1 MSSSI
6 PMKLACVLL
15 PLVLVI
21 PVANVLSFPPEVQ
34 EVDDFKPLGLET
46 NEILLYYGNGGQAP
60 PQGEGRGIF
69 YDLKAYYDGI
79 GFPTTY
85 TGTWPADLNDY
96 RVIFLIMPG
105 MWNDN
110 GIYFF
115 SSTRVGQFKDFLM
128 NGGRLVVQGEHS
140 GAFGIDTVNKL
151 LSDLGLGIQQRS
163 DNRLFYIE
171 PAADDI
177 TADQITSG
185 VEDLDLDGAGVS
197 SLVLSGTAKSLVR
210 DRMGYDLVAVDQI
223 AGAPARPG
231 SDVVVYG
238 DTQVLDD
245 YQLRNKDGDGVFDN
259 YAFADNLIIWESS
272 NRPPEAVLSPPS
284 QTIFEG
290 QTAYFSGYGSFDP
303 DPKVDMIF
311 VVDTSPSMPD
321 EWTILTTTLPQIEA
335 DLIAQGYDLD
345 FVVYGMDHGTETPTK
360 FPVMD
365 GWLDYGARYD
375 VYGNILQDCLRNK
388 MISNPLSYNVE
399 TANPSPGLID
409 LTKRCDYYNKKMS
422 EGWAQGAAY
431 VALNH
436 PWREASTRI
445 VVPIGDS
452 APWTQLGDGS
462 PGKSWWGRPFVVQG
476 DWDVINETSDIL
488 NDNDVVAFPMYDES
502 IDPTGPAIGV
512 QQALFISMGEQ
523 TGGSAF
529 AIDDAQSFLDNVD
542 VLIMSAILEY
552 SWDFDANV
560 DLDWDGNYINDDE
573 SNGMNVSHTYYD
585 DCDCTVTLTVTD
597 VGGASAQAQASI
609 LVLNV
614 APSVQWTSENLDG
627 IEIAPPYPE
636 GDNIQ
641 FNAIYYDPGIYDT
654 HTFDWDFGDGTML
667 IGGSTTEVHA
677 YGDNGTYTV
686 VLTVTDDDG
695 GVGVDD
701 TPPLDVLNVDPNI
714 TEFVYPPLTVYEGTT
729 PYDLVARF
737 TDPGWLDTH
746 NGTIDWGDGT
756 VVNAGLGEENLPP
769 DATGRFSAS
778 HIYGDN
784 GVFTVTAT
792 VFDDDGGSDIQSTD
806 ISVAN
811 LPPEVKVKGSNVI
824 NEGDSVTLTADIT
837 DAGSDDVS
845 ITWDWGDGTSETR
858 EYYNDGVGPDPP
870 NSPLGVWPMGVQDI
884 ASHAYGDN
892 GNFTVTVTV
901 TDDDG
906 GAAVVTETVYVLNVA
921 PTISAIGAYVN
932 ASIVFR
938 IAGEKWHD
946 VEFYLYED
954 GVEIGYAHLIR
965 YPGSP
970 DDQAVT
976 LADVSLT
983 FSSRFSFVAYYT
995 PDDDPIN
1002 GQPNG
1007 ANPGWVILKF
1017 EDGTESRLHHT
1028 FNVMHPE
1035 TYVWEEDDLS
1045 PYLVGHNVSFLA
1057 TASDVGSDDLTFHWD
1072 WGDSTTSS
1080 NTYYNNGVSPD
1091 PAMSPDINPITVTDY
1106 TTHAYTSVGPF
1117 TITLTVYDDD
1127 GGSATMTYVF

>member
-6 PMKLACVLL
+6 PLKLACILL
-15 PLVLVI
+15 PLVLIV
-21 PVANVLSFPPEVQ
+21 PAANVLSFRAEVQ

-60 PQGEGRGIF
+60 PVMDGRGTF
-69 YDLKAYYDGI
+69 YDLKAYYDGK
-79 GFPTTY
+79 GHPTTY
-85 TGTWPADLNDY
+85 TNTWPSDLNVY
-96 RVIFLIMPG
+96 RVIFFIMPG
-105 MWNDN
+105 MANDG
-110 GIYFF
+110 GIFYF
-115 SSTRVGQFKDFLM
+115 SSTRIIEIKDFLM

-140 GAFGIDTVNKL
+140 GYFGMATVNKL
-151 LSDLGLGIQQRS
+151 LSDLGVGIQQRA
-163 DNRLFYIE
+163 DNRLYYIE
-171 PAADDI
+171 PAANDI
-177 TADQITSG
+177 TPDQITSG

-197 SLVLSGTAKSLVR
+197 SLSLFGLAKSLVR
-210 DRMGYDLVAVDQI
+210 DRTGYDLVAVDQI
-223 AGAPARPG
+223 AGAPPRPG

-245 YQLRNKDGDGVFDN
+245 YQLRNNDGDGVFDN
-259 YAFADNLIIWESS
+259 YAFADNLIIWQTA
-272 NRPPEAVLSPPS
+272 NLPPEAVLSPPS
-284 QTIFEG
+284 QIIFEG
-290 QTAYFSGYGSFDP
+290 QTAYFSGYGSYDP

-321 EWTILTTTLPQIEA
+321 EWNILTITLPQIEA

-345 FVVYGMDHGTETPTK
+345 FVVYGMDHGTETPIK

-388 MISNPLSYNVE
+388 LISNPNSYNVE

-409 LTKRCDYYNKKMS
+409 PTKRCDYYNKKMS

-431 VALNH
+431 VGLNH
-436 PWREASTRI
+436 PWRDASTRI

-476 DWDVINETSDIL
+476 DWDVINETSEIL

-523 TGGSAF
+523 TGGGAF
-529 AIDDAQSFLDNVD
+529 PIDDAQSFLDNVNL
-542 VLIMSAILEY
+542 LIKSAILDY
-552 SWDFDANV
+552 SWDFDANL

-573 SNGMNVSHTYYD
+573 ANGMNVSHTYYD

-597 VGGASAQAQASI
+597 VGGASAQAQATI
-609 LVLNV
+609 TVLNV

-627 IEIAPPYPE
+627 AELNPPYPE

-654 HTFDWDFGDGTML
+654 HTFDWDFGDGTIL
-667 IGGSTTEVHA
+667 VGASSTEVHA
-677 YGDNGTYTV
+677 YGDNGIYTV

-701 TPPLDVLNVDPNI
+701 TPPLDVLNVDPDI
-714 TEFVYPPLTVYEGTT
+714 TQFVYPPTTVYEGTT

-756 VVNAGLGEENLPP
+756 VVNAGLAEQNLPP
-769 DATGRFSAS
+769 EAVGRFSAS

-792 VFDDDGGSDIQSTD
+792 LLDDDGGSETQSTN

-811 LPPEVKVKGSNVI
+811 LPPEVTVKGSNII

-837 DAGSDDVS
+837 DAGSDDAS

-858 EYYNDGVGPDPP
+858 DYYNDGIGPDPP

-921 PTISAIGAYVN
+921 PTILAIDAYVN

-946 VEFYLYED
+946 VEFYLFED
-954 GVEIGYAHLIR
+954 GIEIAYAHLIR

-976 LADVSLT
+976 LADISLT

-1002 GQPNG
+1002 GQLLG
-1007 ANPGWVILKF
+1007 ANPAWVIMKF

-1028 FNVMHPE
+1028 FNVQLSGTHE
-1035 TYVWEEDDLS
+1035 WEEDFINSHLI
-1045 PYLVGHNVSFLA
+1045 GHNVSFLA
-1057 TASDVGSDDLTFHWD
+1057 TASDVGSDDLTYHWD
-1072 WGDSTTSS
+1072 WGDSTTST
-1080 NTYYNNGVSPD
+1080 NTHYNNGVSPD
-1091 PAMSPDINPITVTDY
+1091 PPMSPDINPITVTDY
-1106 TTHAYTSVGPF
+1106 TTHAYTTVGPF